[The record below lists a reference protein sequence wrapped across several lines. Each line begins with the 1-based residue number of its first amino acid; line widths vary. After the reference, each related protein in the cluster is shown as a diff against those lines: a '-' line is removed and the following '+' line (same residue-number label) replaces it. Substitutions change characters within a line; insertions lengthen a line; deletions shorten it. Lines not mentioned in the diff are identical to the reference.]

1 MHLFSDI
8 SYKLTGNPER
18 KFFNSSRFENP
29 SILQPIQRCLPR
41 RALEGFFA
49 IRQGQNDIS
58 LNKDDV
64 NAYAGANLD

>member
-1 MHLFSDI
+1 
-8 SYKLTGNPER
+8 
-18 KFFNSSRFENP
+18 
-29 SILQPIQRCLPR
+29 
-41 RALEGFFA
+41 LEGFFA